1 MNITPSARDHAP
13 PAQAT
18 LHWHREPE
26 ALGMSREALLEA
38 AQALEA
44 GCASGLHP
52 GAQLYVSRRGMSV
65 MEFACGDSL
74 ADGPL
79 TPDSVTAWFSSCKP
93 ITALA
98 IALLYQRRALDLD
111 DRVQRFIPEF
121 ANGKERCTVRQVLTH
136 VGGFPNAFHDG
147 TEFGW
152 EEAISI
158 ICAAAAE
165 TEPGTRA
172 AYHHSSG
179 WYILGELVRRIDG
192 RPIDRFVTEEI
203 FVPLGMRES
212 HMGMAPAR
220 QRMLGS
226 RLARVALGR
235 SEKAPYVDES
245 FVRRFNATEEI
256 ARVNPGGGVRGPARD
271 LGRLYEWPPH
281 PGTRHGRAVH
291 GLPPLGV
298 AGSDPGERAAF
309 LGLGIRF
316 AWQFGPAH
324 LRVPPCLL
332 SFGDGVL
339 RGHGRSGPAA
349 GLHRHHNGPARSAGQ
364 RPASARGHGR
374 LRARLRGAVMTSPH
388 ATAPARAGTFG
399 QSTQS
404 SGGA

>member
-271 LGRLYEWPPH
+271 LGRFYEWLLAKGEWEGRPILER
-281 PGTRHGRAVH
+281 GTVELFTACHRW
-291 GLPPLGV
+291 GLPDQTLANAPLSWGLGFGLHGNSDLPTFASRRAFCHSGMVSSVGMGDPDRRLACIVITTGLLDPLG
-298 AGSDPGERAAF
+298 
-309 LGLGIRF
+309 
-316 AWQFGPAH
+316 
-324 LRVPPCLL
+324 
-332 SFGDGVL
+332 
-339 RGHGRSGPAA
+339 
-349 GLHRHHNGPARSAGQ
+349 
-364 RPASARGHGR
+364 SARR
-374 LRARLRGAVMTSPH
+374 LRAVTGACV
-388 ATAPARAGTFG
+388 RACEVP
-399 QSTQS
+399 
-404 SGGA
+404 